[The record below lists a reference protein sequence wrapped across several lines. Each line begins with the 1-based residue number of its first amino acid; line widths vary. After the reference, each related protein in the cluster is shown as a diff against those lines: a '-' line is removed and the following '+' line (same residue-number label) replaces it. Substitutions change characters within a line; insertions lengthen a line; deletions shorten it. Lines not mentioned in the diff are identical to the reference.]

1 MCAYIVIF
9 KCSLFGGSLLK
20 KFNTMSKE
28 TFIKSRINVVKA
40 RIEQIKESDLFS
52 QEQKDV
58 LVEHNESELSFYEQ
72 ELAKNMEVVNP
83 EIL

>member
-1 MCAYIVIF
+1 
-9 KCSLFGGSLLK
+9 
-20 KFNTMSKE
+20 MSKE

-40 RIEQIKESDLFS
+40 RIEQIKKSDLFS
-52 QEQKDV
+52 QEQKEV